1 MKKSP
6 VIDEWDIVYVSKRP
20 ALRRMGPFDGSHH
33 ATVEAIGPSGD
44 SVYSFKFRF
53 ALTTSAMITQHDI
66 SSAND
71 DSSVIKHLKNQ
82 ANRNLVEV
90 LYGDIRK
97 PLLGLML
104 ELNSIEPGRERD
116 QMMETVDK
124 LIRYTLGEEV
134 DL

>member
-6 VIDEWDIVYVSKRP
+6 VIDEWDIVHVSKRP
-20 ALRRMGPFDGSHH
+20 MLRRMGPFDSEHH
-33 ATVEAIGPSGD
+33 ATVETIGPSGD
-44 SVYSFKFRF
+44 SVYSFRFRF
-53 ALTTSAMITQHDI
+53 ALTTASMVTQHDI
-66 SSAND
+66 SSAKA
-71 DSSVIKHLKNQ
+71 DSSVIKNIKDQ

>member
-6 VIDEWDIVYVSKRP
+6 VIDKWEIQHVSKRP
-20 ALRRMGPFDGSHH
+20 LLRRMGPFDGEHH
-33 ATVEAIGPSGD
+33 ATVEAIGPLGE
-44 SVYSFKFRF
+44 SVYSFRFRF
-53 ALTTSAMITQHDI
+53 ALTTAAMVTQHDI
-66 SSAND
+66 SSAKS
-71 DSSVIKHLKNQ
+71 DSGVIKNIKDQ

-97 PLLGLML
+97 PLLGILL